1 MKLIQDF
8 IKKHSKSS
16 VAQIST
22 GDVVRVHET
31 IKEGKKERIQIFE
44 GIVISKK
51 GGQGLD
57 GTFTVRKVSFGVGVE
72 KIYPLHMPTIIKIEV
87 VKKIKNKQ
95 SKLYYL
101 RHLTDKQIQKRSE
114 LSKYSSWED
123 ETDKQEEEA
132 LKKKNEE
139 EEKKKDDMWDQYSA
153 AKPPLTEEQ
162 KKEDLEDIRE
172 KEIPTPI
179 PPQPA
184 PVEDIP
190 TIDTQVNVPPSP
202 PVDIPEPEIPEA
214 GDLEKIFQQIQQTQ
228 QAEGTPE
235 QSVVKE

>member
-123 ETDKQEEEA
+123 ETAKQEEEA

-139 EEKKKDDMWDQYSA
+139 EAKKKD
-153 AKPPLTEEQ
+153 EQ
-162 KKEDLEDIRE
+162 KE
-172 KEIPTPI
+172 KEKK
-179 PPQPA
+179 
-184 PVEDIP
+184 E
-190 TIDTQVNVPPSP
+190 
-202 PVDIPEPEIPEA
+202 
-214 GDLEKIFQQIQQTQ
+214 LEKKFAQTRGSVDKQ
-228 QAEGTPE
+228 EGEKKQNEPKND
-235 QSVVKE
+235 QKNQKPGK